1 MSQEKQTAE
10 QRSEEAIRKAA
21 RSEAQKNAPA
31 NRSGIRKWLSG
42 LGRDLWIVLLDI
54 FSVNAAYLLAL
65 LVRFYVNFQF
75 RPTVKHYLTFFWQFA
90 PYYTVI
96 CILVFIL
103 FRLYGGMWR
112 YAGVNDMNRILL
124 ANLVTCAVQVAG
136 TLLFFPRR
144 MPVTYYIIGAVL
156 QLVFMTLSRF
166 AYRIIIV
173 ERRKI
178 HRRKLPAARVMI
190 VGAGEMGRRMMRHL
204 EDDTGRSLRPVV
216 VIDTKGNGGG
226 QTLDGIPVAEGTE
239 RIPEIAAEYHAGTV
253 LIADPL
259 LTPQE
264 RVDIRTACQKAN
276 LELEDYTGY
285 LSNMG
290 GHVSLTGILE
300 TLKGPVILEI
310 GDEKKSFADGEQALL
325 SLSDPYTVA
334 AVSAENGAVLI
345 RLTDSREEAQV
356 RNATWV
362 RKHQEETGEEISFF

>member
-21 RSEAQKNAPA
+21 RSESPKGAPA
-31 NRSGIRKWLSG
+31 NRSGGWKWLSG

-65 LVRFYVNFQF
+65 LLRFYVNFQF
-75 RPTVKHYLTFFWQFA
+75 RPTVKHYLTAFWQFA

-96 CILVFIL
+96 CILVFII

-112 YAGVNDMNRILL
+112 YAGVNDMNRILT
-124 ANLVTCAVQVAG
+124 ANLVTCAMQVAG
-136 TLLFFPRR
+136 TLLFVRR
-144 MPVTYYIIGAVL
+144 MPVTYYIIGALL

-178 HRRKLPAARVMI
+178 NRRKLPAARVMI
-190 VGAGEMGRRMMRHL
+190 VGAGEMGRRVMRHL
-204 EDDTGRSLRPVV
+204 EDDAGLSLRPVV
-216 VIDTKGNGGG
+216 VIDSKGNGGG
-226 QTLDGIPVAEGTE
+226 QTLDGVPVVEGTE
-239 RIPEIAAEYHAGTV
+239 HIPETAAEYHAGTV

-259 LTPQE
+259 LSARE
-264 RVDIRTACQKAN
+264 RMEIRTACQKAN

-310 GDEKKSFADGEQALL
+310 GDERRSFADGEQALL
-325 SLSDPYTVA
+325 SLSDPYSVS
-334 AVSAENGAVLI
+334 AVSAEGGSVVI
-345 RLTDSREEAQV
+345 RLTDSREEAQI